1 MQKRMAL
8 LLLLACA
15 LAASACG
22 SVGKAVKLE
31 CPRPAPVAASL
42 MQEPQTERKV
52 RAELFEPPPS
62 ATPRSEGS
70 KPK

>member
-1 MQKRMAL
+1 MPKRTAL

-15 LAASACG
+15 LATSACN
-22 SVGKAVKLE
+22 SVGPAVKPE

-42 MQEPQTERKV
+42 MLEPQTERKV

-62 ATPRSEGS
+62 ATPRSAGS